1 MNELM
6 VRIRADDFLG
16 YTILLVMIGGGGGG
30 RQVHWHREKTWI
42 DNYLSLEEND
52 PIVQVFIELTENL

>member
-16 YTILLVMIGGGGGG
+16 YTILLVMIGGRGG

-42 DNYLSLEEND
+42 DNYSSLGEND

>member
-16 YTILLVMIGGGGGG
+16 YTILLVMIGGGG

-42 DNYLSLEEND
+42 DIYLSLDEND